1 MLCRQ
6 AALPEWQVSG
16 MATAFA
22 CFGWA
27 TEWAGWCIHIVRD
40 WQRPADSLLSLAP
53 SGASPP
59 PSTEPSMNMSMSV
72 VARELSS
79 SSPPRHSKLH
89 PTAAPAAA
97 QSQMSHPSA
106 KAGVR
111 GARDTPESSIRGGGA
126 LAAGRAKGA
135 NKIDRQMRGSSGG
148 GMTGGF
154 GGKSLAELRG
164 IMASQADNLEA
175 ALSAVDSH
183 GEGILSTAQLSE
195 ALLGVSWCGL
205 LGIVQVLRC
214 VVVAC
219 WVLL

>member
-1 MLCRQ
+1 
-6 AALPEWQVSG
+6 
-16 MATAFA
+16 
-22 CFGWA
+22 
-27 TEWAGWCIHIVRD
+27 
-40 WQRPADSLLSLAP
+40 
-53 SGASPP
+53 
-59 PSTEPSMNMSMSV
+59 
-72 VARELSS
+72 
-79 SSPPRHSKLH
+79 
-89 PTAAPAAA
+89 
-97 QSQMSHPSA
+97 
-106 KAGVR
+106 
-111 GARDTPESSIRGGGA
+111 
-126 LAAGRAKGA
+126 
-135 NKIDRQMRGSSGG
+135 
-148 GMTGGF
+148 MTGGF